1 MIKKW
6 LLMAISAVL
15 IWLEV
20 GINQQAYATVDFD
33 SIPLSELRFSYD
45 EFNVHQWGMVM
56 DDDKIALVLNMN
68 PKGTGQGYGFQG
80 SGYHFQLANQDVYM
94 DMAPGNSAPTKLGES
109 ASVTFNLYNAN
120 TNSTNQVTGKIVVRD
135 GPNNNTTQIL
145 MIEIPIAD
153 MVSNPALVGDIKLTN
168 ANLGDQSVVV
178 SGASTAPMVAAAL
191 GGVIVLVLGILIF
204 QSHRR

>member
-15 IWLEV
+15 IWLGV

-68 PKGTGQGYGFQG
+68 PK
-80 SGYHFQLANQDVYM
+80 V
-94 DMAPGNSAPTKLGES
+94 PGKG
-109 ASVTFNLYNAN
+109 
-120 TNSTNQVTGKIVVRD
+120 
-135 GPNNNTTQIL
+135 
-145 MIEIPIAD
+145 
-153 MVSNPALVGDIKLTN
+153 MVSKVRGTISNWRIRMFTWIWRLVIQPQQSW
-168 ANLGDQSVVV
+168 ANLLQ
-178 SGASTAPMVAAAL
+178 
-191 GGVIVLVLGILIF
+191 
-204 QSHRR
+204 